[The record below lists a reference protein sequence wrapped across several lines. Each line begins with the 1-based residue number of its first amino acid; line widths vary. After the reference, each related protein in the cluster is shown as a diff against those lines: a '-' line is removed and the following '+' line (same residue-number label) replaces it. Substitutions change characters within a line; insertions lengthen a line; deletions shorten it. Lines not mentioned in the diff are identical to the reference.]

1 MINRFFDASIGFSGW
16 EEPVDVY
23 SITES
28 QDANYYIVRNKVK
41 TLSTTAFIT
50 QPTEEEMNKIEQG
63 LRSNGE
69 WVKIR
74 FKVKDITL
82 NNDVLVKIN
91 DTVYIANRQEE
102 YKILTRSNWSNYQM
116 LVFMAQR
123 EIIA

>member
-23 SITES
+23 SVTES